1 VALRD
6 IRLGCGAEIA
16 SWIGSVAIGLR
27 SAGLPPRIVLGRAHA
42 GRSPSRLRINKLR
55 PYRFGRTL
63 TARSIFLTR
72 LGFVIAAPMRV
83 PSVLV
88 MMSVMPE
95 DLRGM

>member
-1 VALRD
+1 MLRD
-6 IRLGCGAEIA
+6 IGPVAAREIV
-16 SWIGSVAIGLR
+16 SRIGSVAIGLR
-27 SAGLPPRIVLGRAHA
+27 LAGLPLRIVLGRTHA
-42 GRSPSRLRINKLR
+42 WRSKLR
-55 PYRFGRTL
+55 PYGFGRTL